1 MPHTGSVAIGDC
13 SAEAPQPSVIPL
25 RLYICKA
32 SRWTEACSTRHE
44 RGLNRCRAAPGP
56 AGGCASIVSESGQTR
71 GSQRPDGECA
81 NRQSRSARDPDRL
94 SRGDRP
100 GTAPS
105 NAPRTL
111 DHLPIEPGGRG
122 GPEAREGAR
131 NPMDGPRTRSPAR
144 GGNVRSPRHLRP
156 GPPPKGEI
164 DRRCPRGPTPP
175 RRETIQ
181 GCAPGAHFDRAFGDG
196 GLLRMR
202 QADRWATGQTPA
214 RSTGAL
220 PLLLVLRTV
229 VPGAVRSGAGGP
241 QSPLNVPRPFG
252 RDP

>member
-122 GPEAREGAR
+122 GPEAREATP
-131 NPMDGPRTRSPAR
+131 NPMDDPPTKVPAP
-144 GGNVRSPRHLRP
+144 GGNRGFPNPPPPS
-156 GPPPKGEI
+156 PPPKGEI
-164 DRRCPRGPTPP
+164 DPAGP
-175 RRETIQ
+175 RRPNP
-181 GCAPGAHFDRAFGDG
+181 APPTTA
-196 GLLRMR
+196 
-202 QADRWATGQTPA
+202 
-214 RSTGAL
+214 
-220 PLLLVLRTV
+220 
-229 VPGAVRSGAGGP
+229 
-241 QSPLNVPRPFG
+241 
-252 RDP
+252 